1 MFVCSANASE
11 FEVIFSSLGLMLS
24 MIATRA
30 DDLPVINDS
39 EAFQYVGKAVEVR
52 GLVFAVQISLL
63 GTAFINFG
71 REYPNQ
77 TFAGFIASAQESL
90 TLVARKTI
98 PLLMVA
104 LSLILTASHSHAGV
118 RQSDPTELNTPST

>member
-1 MFVCSANASE
+1 MRPLLA
-11 FEVIFSSLGLMLS
+11 IFSLLLCL
-24 MIATRA
+24 IAARA

-52 GLVFAVQISLL
+52 GLVFAVPIGPL

-77 TFAGFIASAQESL
+77 IFAGFIAAGSKIATDQWIAGLQGRIIGITGKIELHQGKPEIKVTS
-90 TLVARKTI
+90 TDQIK
-98 PLLMVA
+98 LM
-104 LSLILTASHSHAGV
+104 
-118 RQSDPTELNTPST
+118 Q